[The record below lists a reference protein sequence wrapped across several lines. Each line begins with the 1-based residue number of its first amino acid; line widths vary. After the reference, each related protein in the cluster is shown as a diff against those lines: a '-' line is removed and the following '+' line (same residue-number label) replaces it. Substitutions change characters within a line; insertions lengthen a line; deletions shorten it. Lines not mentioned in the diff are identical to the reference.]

1 MAKFTIK
8 ATARVALSTEIEAN
22 TPEEAREIFFNSS
35 YEDILLDADKS
46 AAVGVDVDGIE
57 KTEEWVTAFASR
69 IEYDPDDASEA
80 DPEEWPEGLPIS
92 MTVRF
97 PCDPKRIRE
106 GVQDE
111 IEDET
116 RARVRGFDLR
126 VISEE

>member
-80 DPEEWPEGLPIS
+80 DPEEWPEGLPVS
-92 MTVRF
+92 MTVHF

>member
-1 MAKFTIK
+1 MKDNQNK
-8 ATARVALSTEIEAN
+8 ALYS
-22 TPEEAREIFFNSS
+22 F
-35 YEDILLDADKS
+35 ADK
-46 AAVGVDVDGIE
+46 DVDGIE

-80 DPEEWPEGLPIS
+80 DPKEWPEGLPTS
-92 MTVRF
+92 MTVHF

-116 RARVRGFDLR
+116 RARVLGFDLR

>member
-1 MAKFTIK
+1 MKDNQNK
-8 ATARVALSTEIEAN
+8 ALYS
-22 TPEEAREIFFNSS
+22 F
-35 YEDILLDADKS
+35 ADKS

-57 KTEEWVTAFASR
+57 KTEEWVTVFASR

-80 DPEEWPEGLPIS
+80 DPEEWPEGLPTS
-92 MTVRF
+92 MTFHF
-97 PCDPKRIRE
+97 PCDSKRIRE

-116 RARVRGFDLR
+116 RARVLGFDLR

>member
-46 AAVGVDVDGIE
+46 AAVGVDVDEIE

-116 RARVRGFDLR
+116 RARVLGFDLR